1 MTTQAFVKANK
12 QTNQPENDN
21 PTKANPAVAHFSR
34 FPVGSTEDEH
44 MCELEEARVFS
55 CSVGKLIGVVSTHR
69 VTFGMRTYSFLSGPM
84 SLL

>member
-12 QTNQPENDN
+12 PTNQPENDN

-44 MCELEEARVFS
+44 MCELEETCVFS
-55 CSVGKLIGVVSTHR
+55 CSVGKLCFHTQSDLRYENILFSVWSNVFALT
-69 VTFGMRTYSFLSGPM
+69 
-84 SLL
+84 